1 MTSRHRGIDL
11 DNMKNYFW
19 KKKLFMFIWNW
30 IAKTECWIRQVAVQ
44 TTYLAATTRS
54 RRRLRRR
61 SPTRPT
67 KHTPQTYLAMCS
79 PQAPRPTPTPSPIT
93 RAPLQTYLAAMISS
107 DRQQTT
113 MPTTTNPDEVTWNV
127 FFWNFLLIF
136 NLKNFVAFIRIQYD
150 HRCSI
155 WWRTE
160 AAATTIRT
168 TTSRTGRGSAHWA
181 EAACTGTCVGFAAG
195 GQQSAHIKSCSSAT
209 RWQNHKVVVETT
221 TSLSFFH

>member
-11 DNMKNYFW
+11 DNMKNYL

-79 PQAPRPTPTPSPIT
+79 PQAPRPTPTPNPIT

-127 FFWNFLLIF
+127 FFWNFLLI
-136 NLKNFVAFIRIQYD
+136 L
-150 HRCSI
+150 I
-155 WWRTE
+155 WK
-160 AAATTIRT
+160 ILL
-168 TTSRTGRGSAHWA
+168 
-181 EAACTGTCVGFAAG
+181 V
-195 GQQSAHIKSCSSAT
+195 
-209 RWQNHKVVVETT
+209 
-221 TSLSFFH
+221 L